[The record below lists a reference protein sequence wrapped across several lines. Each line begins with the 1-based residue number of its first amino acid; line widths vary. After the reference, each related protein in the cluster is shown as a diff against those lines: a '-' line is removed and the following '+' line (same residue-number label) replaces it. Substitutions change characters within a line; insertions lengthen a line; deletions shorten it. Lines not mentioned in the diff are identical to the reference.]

1 MVKYPVG
8 QGSAVAAHERND
20 AAAGRSGTRRPGPTS
35 PTAEPCLPARTGV
48 RGWAIITSTTG
59 APSGLGVHDLEESP
73 EPRRQQVTV
82 GNPEASM
89 PLRAEPGVSANLS
102 MAAGASSKTALASR
116 NAPPAR
122 GMTTREL
129 RHVRKLYGLD
139 VSPEL
144 VSKVTDAVQD
154 EIREWQ
160 TRPLGDVYAIV
171 CLDAV

>member
-1 MVKYPVG
+1 
-8 QGSAVAAHERND
+8 
-20 AAAGRSGTRRPGPTS
+20 
-35 PTAEPCLPARTGV
+35 
-48 RGWAIITSTTG
+48 
-59 APSGLGVHDLEESP
+59 
-73 EPRRQQVTV
+73 
-82 GNPEASM
+82 M

-122 GMTTREL
+122 DMTTREL
-129 RHVRKLYGLD
+129 GHLRKLYGLD
-139 VSPEL
+139 VSQEL